1 MMAKTINLRYSP
13 TADDHVQG
21 MRTFMLH
28 IARMRILLLIF
39 ALGFVAGVLLLIFSD
54 TLTSAGVVLIG
65 LFPIIAIFLFVL
77 SPMAL
82 RRRVRRDRRLT
93 AERVWELNDDQISIK
108 NNFAEVTLEWSAFNV
123 VKETAEQYVFI
134 AGTFVFLPKRAF
146 KSKEQEA
153 EFRDLVKRH
162 IKRPELNPD

>member
-1 MMAKTINLRYSP
+1 MSKTITLRYSP
-13 TADDHVQG
+13 TTDDHVQG

-28 IARMRILLLIF
+28 VARMRILLLVF
-39 ALGFVAGVLLLIFSD
+39 ALAFVAGIFLIIFSD
-54 TLTSAGVVLIG
+54 SLKSAGVVMVG
-65 LFPIIAIFLFVL
+65 LFPIMAIFLFFI

-82 RRRVRRDRRLT
+82 RRRVRRDRRLR
-93 AERVWELNDDQISIK
+93 AERVWELNDEQISIK

-123 VKETAEQYVFI
+123 VKETQEQYVFM

-153 EFRDLVKRH
+153 EFRDLVKKH
-162 IKRPELNPD
+162 IKKPELIEA